1 MAIQR
6 IYAKNSRTGEW
17 GYMCPSADVQKLE
30 AAYADRLI
38 SSNELS
44 SQPQTPHAEG
54 CWAWGPQHYGCALE
68 EIRRL
73 QTALLVKC
81 AAC

>member
-6 IYAKNSRTGEW
+6 IYAKDSRTGEW
-17 GYMCPSADVQKLE
+17 GYMCPSAEVQKLE
-30 AAYADRLI
+30 AAHADRPI
-38 SSNELS
+38 FPREQS
-44 SQPQTPHAEG
+44 SQPQITHAEG

-73 QTALLVKC
+73 QTALAGKC
-81 AAC
+81 ATC